1 MAGRRLCGC
10 GRGADAETSKR
21 MLDLAVAGKA
31 FERFREEEVDK
42 AVRALA
48 REKVTRPDGF
58 SAGEYQ
64 HLSARI
70 PAITILRNPIII
82 TGEIRETLVQ
92 LHKAPL
98 DKPRR
103 VRTACSSKKLIC
115 LKNAASK
122 ALESGVF
129 GAHSSRSGGW
139 AEGAGK
145 QQGYGAARG
154 KELHPTDVSARGMA
168 VLSERTL
175 VYRATLDVD
184 GAFDSVTREKLI
196 GSLIGASV
204 DGF

>member
-58 SAGEYQ
+58 SAGDYQ

-98 DKPRR
+98 EKPRR

-122 ALESGVF
+122 ALESGVM
-129 GAHSSRSGGW
+129 GRIHR
-139 AEGAGK
+139 EVEAGR
-145 QQGYGAARG
+145 RG
-154 KELHPTDVSARGMA
+154 RANNKDMGRPEEKSYIRRMFRRAVWQCCLKEP
-168 VLSERTL
+168 
-175 VYRATLDVD
+175 
-184 GAFDSVTREKLI
+184 
-196 GSLIGASV
+196 
-204 DGF
+204 